1 MTHVYLLARTVLLAS
16 LFLLPLAAQEPVS
29 GKPDATM
36 PKASQRVI
44 PETAPDLQLLA
55 LEFLDY
61 ANVKSGSEQDCKI
74 VVTNFALPDGYT
86 SHYGMQLADKLST
99 EMASQ
104 QPNCEVVERRLLQD
118 LLRKDRIPAK
128 SIDAAVA
135 RSIASALKARFV
147 VLGTTTKTDGDLIQ
161 LSADLVDLAD
171 KDWNGYS
178 VAVDLSA
185 PKASDAMLPS
195 EPFGPLEPITS
206 AGNGDNVFRAGVD
219 GVSIP
224 RCTYMPNPD
233 YSEEARKLRVNG
245 AITAEAVVTAE
256 GRVENVRIVRGLP
269 GGLNE
274 NAVAAIQTW
283 LCEPAMR
290 DDNAV
295 ASLLQMEV
303 TFHVN

>member
-1 MTHVYLLARTVLLAS
+1 MTHLYLLGRTVLLAS
-16 LFLLPLAAQEPVS
+16 LFLLPVGAQEPAG
-29 GKPDATM
+29 GKPDARM
-36 PKASQRVI
+36 PKASQPVI
-44 PETAPDLQLLA
+44 PETVPDLQLLA
-55 LEFLDY
+55 LEFLGY

-86 SHYGMQLADKLST
+86 SPYGMQLADELST
-99 EMASQ
+99 EMASR
-104 QPNCEVVERRLLQD
+104 QPNCEVLERGLLQD

-161 LSADLVDLAD
+161 LSANLVDLAD

-178 VAVDLSA
+178 VAVNLPA

-195 EPFGPLEPITS
+195 EPFGPLEPVTS
-206 AGNGDNVFRAGVD
+206 TGNGENVFRSGVN
-219 GVSIP
+219 GVSMP
-224 RCTYMPNPD
+224 KCTYMPNPD
-233 YSEEARKLRVNG
+233 YSEEARKLQVNG
-245 AITAEAVVTAE
+245 TITAEAVVTGE

-283 LCEPAMR
+283 RCEPATR

-295 ASLLQMEV
+295 ASLVEMEV
-303 TFHVN
+303 TFRLN